1 MNRRL
6 RKRSMAALAGTMIVG
21 GPVLAACAPG
31 NTYAAW
37 AATDG
42 AAGRINLDAVQ
53 DAFKKSD
60 SVSEF
65 ERLVNEIYEGD
76 GIILIRA
83 KQDGERLTLEGFE
96 DLNKSEEIEDAND
109 DLLFSI
115 VKEKEQNQLRGHG
128 ANGYYN
134 RGFGG
139 GDFLFTYLLISSMSR
154 GGYMYQTP
162 RSNVGSLRNQRTTYR
177 GSSAYRSQVSK
188 NTGYFNTQKRFRGSS
203 YDRAGR
209 NIGSNRRTYQST
221 QRSSGA
227 FRTSGT
233 SVRRS
238 TFGSRSSGMRSSAR
252 GGRGGFGGFGGSQTI
267 IGPGRHH
274 SRD

>member
-1 MNRRL
+1 MV
-6 RKRSMAALAGTMIVG
+6 VG

-31 NTYAAW
+31 ASYDAW

-53 DAFKKSD
+53 DAFKESE

-65 ERLVNEIYEGD
+65 ERRVNEIFEGD

-83 KQDGERLTLEGFE
+83 EQDGEKLTLEGFE
-96 DLNKSEEIEDAND
+96 DLDKSEDIEVDKD

-115 VKEKEQNQLRGHG
+115 VKEKEQNQMRGHG

-139 GDFLFTYLLISSMSR
+139 GDFLFTYMLLSSFNR
-154 GGYMYQTP
+154 GPYFYHTP
-162 RSNVGSLRNQRTTYR
+162 RGNVGSLRNQRTSYR
-177 GSSAYRSQVSK
+177 NTSSYKSQVSK
-188 NTGYFNTQKRFRGSS
+188 NTGYFNTQKRFRGSN

-209 NIGSNRRTYQST
+209 NISSNRRTYQSG
-221 QRSSGA
+221 QRQSGA

-238 TFGSRSSGMRSSAR
+238 SFGSRSSGLRSSSR
-252 GGRGGFGGFGGSQTI
+252 GGGRGGFGGFGGAQTV
-267 IGPGRHH
+267 IGFDRHE
-274 SRD
+274 SRG